1 MIVRKN
7 LVKFPVAVI
16 LDPGGIASLPQ
27 QRGEWGSGIF
37 GKTLEL
43 VNPSF
48 TPVSSS
54 PETWHFT
61 LYRPLPVYLAKY
73 LRVAIDY

>member
-1 MIVRKN
+1 MTMIHQKKSVTRARIN
-7 LVKFPVAVI
+7 LVKFPVGVVW
-16 LDPGGIASLPQ
+16 DPGGIASLPQ

-43 VNPSF
+43 VNPLF

-61 LYRPLPVYLAKY
+61 L
-73 LRVAIDY
+73 